1 MRIIF
6 IGSVIFSK
14 SLLSHMLKKKYN
26 IVGVQT
32 KKNSNFNSDHYD
44 LKKICEKKEIPCRY
58 TDNINNYKSINWM
71 KKLKPDLILCLG
83 WSSLLNKKV
92 LNIPSNGTIGFH
104 PTKLP
109 LNRGR
114 HPIIWTLALGI
125 KETACTFFYMNTKA
139 DAGNIISQK
148 KIKISAND
156 NATSLYNK
164 ITECSKKLIDNFLP
178 KLKKKNNLYSNI
190 KNKKF
195 SNYWRKR
202 SYVDGQIDWRM
213 SAQNIHNLVRS
224 LAYPYPYAHFMYNKK
239 VIKVIKTKISK
250 ANPKNI
256 EPGKVISD
264 KNNILIVKCGENA
277 IRIIK
282 TYPTIKL
289 KLNMYL

>member
-1 MRIIF
+1 
-6 IGSVIFSK
+6 
-14 SLLSHMLKKKYN
+14 MLNKKYN

-44 LKKICEKKEIPCRY
+44 LKKICIKKKILCRY
-58 TDNINNYKSINWM
+58 TSNINNNKSISWM

-83 WSSLLNKKV
+83 WSSLLNNKV
-92 LNIPSNGTIGFH
+92 LKIPSNGTIGFH

-114 HPIIWTLALGI
+114 HPIIWTLALGM
-125 KETACTFFYMNTKA
+125 KETACTFFYMNAKA
-139 DAGNIISQK
+139 DTGKIIAQK
-148 KIKISAND
+148 KIKISNID
-156 NATSLYNK
+156 NATSLYKK
-164 ITECSKKLIDNFLP
+164 IILSSKKLIDNFLP
-178 KLKKKNNLYSNI
+178 KLKKKNNLYFNF
-190 KNKKF
+190 KNKKL

-202 SYVDGQIDWRM
+202 SHIDGKIDWRM
-213 SAQNIHNLVRS
+213 SAQSINNLVKS
-224 LAYPYPYAHFMYNKK
+224 LSYPYPYAHFIYNKK

-250 ANPKNI
+250 SSLKNI

-264 KNNILIVKCGENA
+264 KNKILIVKCGENA

-282 TYPTIKL
+282 TYPKIKL